1 MLKENI
7 KYPSEHSNPGLS
19 GLQKTSHL
27 FQGKVK
33 NMAGTA
39 TTTEM
44 EASDNPALVD
54 QGTDPTLVCS
64 AFKKN
69 R

>member
-1 MLKENI
+1 
-7 KYPSEHSNPGLS
+7 
-19 GLQKTSHL
+19 
-27 FQGKVK
+27 
-33 NMAGTA
+33 MAGTA